1 MKIRREQHVR
11 HVEGQSEMNLLF
23 NHCTMRIL
31 RSPGYVSTAESAS
44 GGKGG
49 LSKGGIFG
57 IVIAAVVT
65 AAVVGLLLT
74 RGEILSF

>member
-1 MKIRREQHVR
+1 
-11 HVEGQSEMNLLF
+11 
-23 NHCTMRIL
+23 MRIL

-44 GGKGG
+44 GGKGE